1 MFKTIILFFL
11 LFFIVSFAGF
21 NEIFAQIQSIS
32 NPCEIYG
39 VVAVQSIRS
48 RADFLVYVEEDE
60 FLATLRVFKEENKL
74 LANKTGMWHFVE
86 NYAFADFTI
95 FFVDDRAIADLI
107 IYYTDKEFFAGC
119 VK

>member
-1 MFKTIILFFL
+1 MLKPILLLFL
-11 LFFIVSFAGF
+11 LFFVATHE
-21 NEIFAQIQSIS
+21 NFAQIQTIT

-39 VVAVQSIRS
+39 VVSVQTIRS

-74 LANKTGMWHFVE
+74 LANKPGMWHFTE
-86 NYAFADFTI
+86 THAFADFSI
-95 FFVDDRAIADLI
+95 FFVNDRALADVI